1 MGTYSMEQRGT
12 IDVFVRDQQGAQA
25 AIGNAPVRIF
35 TIGSAP
41 PVPPPA
47 AQSTMPPPKRPGKN
61 PAAPQPGDDLVA
73 SGNTGPDGHF
83 RQSLPPG
90 QYRVSAEAFGGS
102 SAYDVDVEADCEAHA
117 QLAIPVGFNVESF
130 VASDGCN
137 TVSCDR
143 VRQGQSMYV
152 RFSWNKGVGSGPATS
167 LSASRGSVLAQHREF
182 ETSAQTVREY
192 VFDSSRISGHVEFT
206 ATFKQNPQI
215 VINLAITVD
224 RNEQAIAGDVTV
236 TMRRAATEATED
248 LPLWIVIR
256 KSTEALSFNNY
267 QRFLDHVLCGLPL
280 SADFTPF
287 ELDKI
292 TDPASGKITRFGQL
306 QGQRF
311 LPFTDS
317 ESYRLLKAATEAFV
331 IVNCGVALATF
342 PFDQDDLDY
351 VIRRIGRSV
360 QLDDLWDKYLVA
372 VNGTQDVTLPYLGLI
387 LQKLPDV
394 AIKNAI
400 FAGAALPEQCFG
412 ILRDKLVAPCL
423 LELIWS
429 YWNEEAML
437 VQTLN
442 AITRRF
448 QNARGGGTHDPLG
461 NTEIDPLRPLNN
473 LLWGYIQDEQHRL
486 SVVRRNYE
494 YDHHYGLRLEGK
506 AISAMRAA
514 DTRSKF
520 LEAFHNLLRLCAVFF
535 QQDDDTTVVADGF
548 PMLNGLK
555 EVHLIL
561 SQGAHNQF
569 GDLPSTARIEML
581 MQQWLLARPEFR
593 EFLPT
598 RVMVAYPEPWMDRVD
613 AMKKIQNWSDVSV
626 LHFRNLAI
634 FGEQVLLSIRFGAW
648 SDVNDPAQAVNWG
661 RFWRPEIQG
670 YVHAYR
676 AVTGADLTSGDRVD
690 YTMPSVLLRNRLA
703 MQQRSL

>member
-1 MGTYSMEQRGT
+1 
-12 IDVFVRDQQGAQA
+12 A
-25 AIGNAPVRIF
+25 AIINAPVRIF
-35 TIGSAP
+35 TAGAAGVPATTPSPAVQTSAP
-41 PVPPPA
+41 
-47 AQSTMPPPKRPGKN
+47 PPPKRPGKPTAQN
-61 PAAPQPGDDLVA
+61 PPTGEELVA
-73 SGNTGPDGHF
+73 SGNTGPNGHF
-83 RQSLPPG
+83 RHTLPPG
-90 QYRVSAEAFGGS
+90 QYRVSAEAFGS
-102 SAYDVDVEADCEAHA
+102 IIAYDVDVGAECEERVE
-117 QLAIPVGFNVESF
+117 LAIPVGFNVESF
-130 VASDGCN
+130 VAAGGCD
-137 TVSCDR
+137 TVPCDR
-143 VRQGQSMYV
+143 VRQGQSMYF
-152 RFSWNKGVGSGPATS
+152 RFSWNKTAGSGPATT
-167 LSASRGSVLAQHREF
+167 LSATRGSVLAQHREF
-182 ETSAQTVREY
+182 EEGSRMVREY
-192 VFDSSRISGHVEFT
+192 VFDSGRISGHVEFT
-206 ATFKQNPQI
+206 AAFSQNPRI
-215 VINLAITVD
+215 VINFIRVVD
-224 RNEQAIAGDVTV
+224 RDEQAIAGDVTV

-280 SADFTPF
+280 SANFTPF

-292 TDPASGKITRFGQL
+292 TDPANGKITRFGQL

-317 ESYRLLKAATEAFV
+317 EAYRLLKAATEAFV
-331 IVNCGVALATF
+331 IVNCGVALASF

-351 VIRRIGRSV
+351 VVRRIGRTV

-506 AISAMRAA
+506 AIAAMRAA

-634 FGEQVLLSIRFGAW
+634 FGEQILLSIRFGAW

-670 YVHAYR
+670 YIHAYR
-676 AVTGADLTSGDRVD
+676 AVTGADLTGDRVD